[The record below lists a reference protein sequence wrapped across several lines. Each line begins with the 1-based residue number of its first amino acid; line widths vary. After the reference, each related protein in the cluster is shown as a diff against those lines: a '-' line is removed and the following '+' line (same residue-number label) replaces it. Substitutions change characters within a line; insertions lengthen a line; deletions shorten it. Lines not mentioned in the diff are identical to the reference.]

1 MDKLSL
7 SALSMA
13 LILHTVMGVSYY
25 FLLGRC
31 TPGPLLGSWLFIA
44 CIGAVLQTVH
54 IFPRWCRINSILCR
68 LTVETLL
75 CCLTL
80 DLLLTK
86 LWSRIESLCHCA
98 IVGIL
103 QQLVTEERTF
113 AYFEYWMLGI
123 TTAIIGS
130 CLLWLTLWATA
141 LPQKIRHG
149 CGNWQENISRS
160 MTKSIYKMA
169 FDVDPRK
176 LRKFSRP
183 NRITSS

>member
-7 SALSMA
+7 SALSIA

-54 IFPRWCRINSILCR
+54 IFPRWCRASSFLSR
-68 LTVETLL
+68 LTIETLL

-113 AYFEYWMLGI
+113 AYFEYWLLGI

-141 LPQKIRHG
+141 LPQKVRNG
-149 CGNWQENISRS
+149 YGNWQKNISCS
-160 MTKSIYKMA
+160 TTKSIYKMA
-169 FDVDPRK
+169 FDVHSRK
-176 LRKFSRP
+176 LSKLSRH
-183 NRITSS
+183 RRS